1 MKYDSSHTTEH
12 PVNDIR
18 ERIARAE
25 AYYTP
30 SVDEVR
36 DEAAS
41 VALRAQNAIR
51 RIPASAVW
59 TAIAG
64 GVLVGLL
71 LTRRH
76 PRTFED
82 KYLRE
87 PMDRARQALSDAV
100 SALSEAARDRE
111 AAVLNTARHIDLSP
125 LRKQLH
131 ALRHRL
137 PF

>member
-1 MKYDSSHTTEH
+1 MKYDTSRATER
-12 PVNDIR
+12 PINDIR
-18 ERIARAE
+18 ERIARAA

-30 SVDEVR
+30 AVDEVR
-36 DEAAS
+36 DEAAT
-41 VALRAQNAIR
+41 VARRAQTALL
-51 RIPASAVW
+51 RIPARTFW
-59 TAIAG
+59 TALAG
-64 GVLVGLL
+64 GLLVGLL
-71 LTRRH
+71 LVRRR

-131 ALRHRL
+131 ALRRRL